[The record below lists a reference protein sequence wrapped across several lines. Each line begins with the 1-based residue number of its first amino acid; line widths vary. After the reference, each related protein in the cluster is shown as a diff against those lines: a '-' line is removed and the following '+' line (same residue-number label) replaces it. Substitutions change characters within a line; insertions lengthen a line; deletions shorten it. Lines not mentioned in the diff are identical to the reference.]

1 VGGTSDPC
9 SAKTETG
16 HSAIY
21 LREQL
26 RKTIFTAAMPAPP
39 FLEKLKK

>member
-16 HSAIY
+16 HPAIY
-21 LREQL
+21 LHGRL
-26 RKTIFTAAMPAPP
+26 RKTGFDGGVH
-39 FLEKLKK
+39 